1 MGRYNENEKFFKV
14 GERDTFLCK
23 KIVICSY
30 VQFTE
35 VRKSSVLKNEK
46 YYGIICHFEQNQF
59 PVTFCEEVFVKHC
72 FC

>member
-46 YYGIICHFEQNQF
+46 Y
-59 PVTFCEEVFVKHC
+59 
-72 FC
+72 